1 MKKFLLL
8 FCFALFSLGAF
19 AQVNTLFFKPDE
31 VVNVPLVI
39 NSEKYDFLEFDDVTW
54 SIPSSQIITD
64 DSGNKYYHLEECPES
79 WDSGKR
85 DLTLSY
91 SFSINQE
98 EITDTVAVLFVQKKL
113 KDNDLEFSFKDN
125 ITDYYVGD
133 TVTVIPRLMNWTDSL
148 DITELYLLSIKDK
161 DTTVLATS
169 EFGDI
174 QFIPEESSKALD
186 IRLGATNKVGSYI
199 STFSWNIKILP
210 TLEIES
216 LEYST
221 INKDQIITKTEE
233 GVERVEFSVLPGD
246 SVRLVINT
254 NSIESESNLTYTW
267 NVNGQGIQSN
277 QVKTKKNTLSISKFS
292 EELVGEYNCIIT
304 NKDSGKIV
312 GTVTFKVSYQHPTA
326 NESLTS
332 TNYQVRVENG
342 CVLIQNALNQPILVT
357 NMLGQQIFTGISN
370 SDNFQVQANQK
381 GVLVV
386 KVGSEVFKV
395 LSK

>member
-19 AQVNTLFFKPDE
+19 AQVDTLFFKPEE

-39 NSEKYDFLEFDDVTW
+39 NSEKYDFLKFDDVTW

-64 DSGNKYYHLEECPES
+64 DSGNKYYHLEKCPES

-91 SFSINQE
+91 SFSINKE

-113 KDNDLEFSFKDN
+113 KDNDLEFAFKN
-125 ITDYYVGD
+125 NVTEYYVGD

-233 GVERVEFSVLPGD
+233 GVEGVEFSVLPGD

-254 NSIESESNLTYTW
+254 NSIESESNLSYTW
-267 NVNGQGIQSN
+267 NINGQGIQSD
-277 QVKTKKNTLSISKFS
+277 QVKIKKNTLSISKFS

-304 NKDSGKIV
+304 NKDLGKIV

-370 SDNFQVQANQK
+370 SDNFRVQANQK

>member
-8 FCFALFSLGAF
+8 FCFTLFSLGAF
-19 AQVNTLFFKPDE
+19 AQVDTLFFKPEE
-31 VVNVPLVI
+31 VVNVPLTI
-39 NSEKYDFLEFDDVTW
+39 NTEEYDFLEFNDVTW
-54 SIPSSQIITD
+54 SIPSTQIVTD
-64 DSGNKYYHLEECPES
+64 NSGNKYYHLEKCPES

-113 KDNDLEFSFKDN
+113 KDNDLEFSFKGN
-125 ITDYYVGD
+125 TTEYYVGD

-169 EFGDI
+169 EFGNI

-186 IRLGATNKVGSYI
+186 IRLGATNKVGSYV
-199 STFSWNIKILP
+199 STFSWNIKVLP

-221 INKDQIITKTEE
+221 INKDQIVTKTEE
-233 GVERVEFSVLPGD
+233 GVEEVGFSVLPGD
-246 SVRLVINT
+246 SIRLVINT
-254 NSIESESNLTYTW
+254 NSVESESNLSYTW
-267 NVNGQGIQSN
+267 NVNGQGIQSE
-277 QVKTKKNTLSISKFS
+277 QVKAKKNTLSISRFS
-292 EELVGEYNCIIT
+292 EELAGEYNCIIT
-304 NKDSGKIV
+304 NKDLGKIV

-342 CVLIQNALNQPILVT
+342 SILIQNALNQPILVT
-357 NMLGQQIFTGISN
+357 NMLGQQIFSGISN
-370 SDNFQVQANQK
+370 SNNFRIQANQK
-381 GVLVV
+381 GVLVI
-386 KVGSEVFKV
+386 KIGSEVFKV